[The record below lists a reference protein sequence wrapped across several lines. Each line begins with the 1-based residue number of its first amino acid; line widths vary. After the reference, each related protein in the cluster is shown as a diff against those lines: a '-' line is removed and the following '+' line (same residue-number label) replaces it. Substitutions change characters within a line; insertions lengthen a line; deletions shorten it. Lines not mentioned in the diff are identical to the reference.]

1 MFVQVQD
8 GVFQMTHGPRE
19 EDVYESP
26 ILSHRDGDLNNA
38 GVAAVYAPIRPSLV
52 GRAKPFHLEVN
63 AAVSLGSEFHLNADW
78 VSVAKP

>member
-1 MFVQVQD
+1 
-8 GVFQMTHGPRE
+8 
-19 EDVYESP
+19 
-26 ILSHRDGDLNNA
+26 
-38 GVAAVYAPIRPSLV
+38 VYAPVRPSLV